1 MGGVIISGRFG
12 VVRGAGVIIS
22 GVVRGAGVITSGLVR
37 CLGVVRRVDKLGRVG

>member
-1 MGGVIISGRFG
+1 MGGVIISGRF
-12 VVRGAGVIIS
+12 